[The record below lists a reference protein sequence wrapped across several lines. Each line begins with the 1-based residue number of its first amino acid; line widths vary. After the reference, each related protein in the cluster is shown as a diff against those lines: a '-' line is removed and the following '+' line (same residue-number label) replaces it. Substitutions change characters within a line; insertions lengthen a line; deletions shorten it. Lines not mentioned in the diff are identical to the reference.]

1 VIPPAEDEA
10 HVLVVDDDDRIR
22 ELLKRFLSL
31 KGYRVTAASDARVAR
46 RFIEAFD
53 FDLLILDVMM
63 PGEDGVSLTRDL
75 RTKSDLP
82 VLLLTARGQP
92 EDRIEGLS
100 AGADD
105 YLPKPFEPEELAS
118 RAAAILRR
126 RPKRAE
132 RREVSMGACKFD
144 LERCEL
150 RKNGQLIRLTDSE
163 GALLRALAV
172 RPDEVVP
179 REELVK
185 LTAAA
190 LERSVDV
197 QITRLRRK
205 IEEDPRTPVYLQTVR
220 GSGYRLSPD

>member
-1 VIPPAEDEA
+1 MIPPAEDEP
-10 HVLVVDDDDRIR
+10 HILVVDDDDRIR
-22 ELLKRFLSL
+22 DLLKRFLAL
-31 KGYRVTAASDARVAR
+31 KGYRVTAACDAQAAR
-46 RFIEAFD
+46 RLVEGLD
-53 FDLLILDVMM
+53 FDLLVLDVMM
-63 PGEDGVSLTRDL
+63 PGEDGVSLTKHL
-75 RTKSDLP
+75 RSKSDLP

-92 EDRIEGLS
+92 EDRIDGLS

-105 YLPKPFEPEELAS
+105 YLAKPFEPEELAL
-118 RAAAILRR
+118 RVAAILRR
-126 RPKRAE
+126 RPRKVE
-132 RREVSMGACKFD
+132 RREISMGACKFD
-144 LERCEL
+144 LERGEL
-150 RKNGQLIRLTDSE
+150 RKHGQIVRLTDSE
-163 GALLRALAV
+163 GALLKALAV

-205 IEEDPRTPVYLQTVR
+205 IEEDPRTPIYLQTVR